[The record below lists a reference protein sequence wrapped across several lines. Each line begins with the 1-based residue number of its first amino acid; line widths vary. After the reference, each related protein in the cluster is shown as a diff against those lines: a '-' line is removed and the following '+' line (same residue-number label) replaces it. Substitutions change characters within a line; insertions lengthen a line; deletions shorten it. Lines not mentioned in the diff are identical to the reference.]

1 MTEREKML
9 AGELYE
15 PWDSELAALRQ
26 RARRLTRAFNQTT
39 EEEGP
44 RREAL
49 LQELFGSTGERIAI
63 EPPFY
68 CDYGLNIHVGDNFF
82 MNFDCVILDCARVEI
97 GRNVMCGPKV
107 QIYTATH
114 PVEAAERVKGPELAR
129 PVTIGDNVW
138 IGGGAIICP
147 GVTVGVNSTIA
158 AGSVVTKDIPAGVV
172 AGGNPCRVLR
182 RLG

>member
-1 MTEREKML
+1 ML
-9 AGELYE
+9 AGQLYE
-15 PWDSELAALRQ
+15 AWDPELVALRQ
-26 RARRLTRAFNQTT
+26 RARRLTREYNQTT
-39 EEEGP
+39 EEEAP

-49 LQELFGSTGERIAI
+49 LKALFGTTGERLTI

-68 CDYGLNIHVGDNFF
+68 CDYGVNIHVGENFF
-82 MNFDCVILDCARVEI
+82 MNFDCAILDCARVEI

-114 PVEAAERVKGPELAR
+114 PVDAAERVKGPELAR
-129 PVTIGDNVW
+129 PVIIGDNVW

-147 GVTVGVNSTIA
+147 GVTIGANTTIA
-158 AGSVVTKDIPAGVV
+158 AGSVVIRDIPANVV

-182 RLG
+182 QLR